1 LPRGNRESEPTGNA
15 VSLLLETKH
24 CFHKAKKVA
33 KATMNMGNLS
43 AKIESTKHERIQQ
56 TIARSIMTLNFTVL
70 FIFLLIFVM
79 IQMTTIDR
87 SMVSFRPYLLFLSSG
102 APVDLLMPS
111 Q

>member
-1 LPRGNRESEPTGNA
+1 
-15 VSLLLETKH
+15 
-24 CFHKAKKVA
+24 
-33 KATMNMGNLS
+33 MGNLS

-70 FIFLLIFVM
+70 FIFLFIFLLIFVM
-79 IQMTTIDR
+79 IQMMTIDR
-87 SMVSFRPYLLFLSSG
+87 SMVSFRSYLLFLSSG